1 MDFLT
6 DIGKKIT
13 ETAKTVTRKSE
24 DIVEIT
30 KLNLAIGSGEEK
42 IKRLFYETGSELY
55 KSFLEGQG
63 FGEYFDAKCN
73 EIKEIEADIA
83 RIKERIL
90 TLKGNKTCKACSAVV
105 DIEVNFCPN
114 CGEKVETPVVETP
127 AAEEP
132 PAAEEATAE
141 EKSE

>member
-30 KLNLAIGSGEEK
+30 KLNLTIGSDEDK
-42 IKRLFYETGSELY
+42 IKRMFYEIGSELY
-55 KSFLEGQG
+55 KNYLEDRS
-63 FGEYFDAKCN
+63 FGEYFDAKCG
-73 EIKEIEADIA
+73 EIKEMEANIA

-90 TLKGNKTCKACSAVV
+90 TLKGSKACKACNAVV
-105 DIEVNFCPN
+105 DIEVNYCPN
-114 CGEKVETPVVETP
+114 CGAKVETPVVLEP
-127 AAEEP
+127 EAEEEASAAEEKT
-132 PAAEEATAE
+132 E
-141 EKSE
+141 